1 VGIVYCVT
9 AGGNLF
15 RHIVP
20 LSILVAFS
28 ILSCE
33 IGDVPVVAGSHVNAI
48 ELDAGRGVLVR
59 LPLPS
64 GVILDSLIV
73 DDSTSSAIFSFQ
85 NLGEGGHVIAFLEND
100 CGNSAEDRKNQ
111 LENSGFAGIELTRI
125 SATRDGSEWQLL
137 RYSSGESTILERV
150 WPRGSRE
157 LLVLSIRMPGSP
169 GGRTLSKLEQLFSGA
184 EVVQWRGL
192 RSVYLS
198 DRFREEIEN
207 DLESMDVTPPP
218 YVTHR
223 LHIEV
228 IPSSHYFSVT
238 DTVFIDFNPTQS
250 DSQLT
255 FVLPPDID
263 TSTGIFEATE
273 GRTIGDTDSVH
284 CIADPDTRLFSG
296 VYQKM
301 YNEFYLTDDSERI
314 LGQVRLSSSFCAE
327 AWFYPGSRLP
337 SVYSVHVKV
346 DRDFDVYIPFEESY
360 RVETD
365 SNVVISYR
373 SPEGGIRGPV
383 SWVVGSAFSDTLLAG
398 RTSFIYP
405 RDEGGISEQIS
416 TAMYWA
422 ETTAAILWNNIGF
435 EGARLDYVIVSSLD
449 AAVLL
454 EGTGCVFASPDV
466 LGRLAGHDS
475 WVSDLAAGIPVAET
489 AVVALSASAMMRLST
504 HLPDELR
511 AMLAAWTV
519 YLFCSSVAE
528 ESVREGAVILEAFR
542 KYYLYSTELVGGIE
556 YSLAD
561 PELLSSPLLDPVLYG
576 KGPCVLAYFAN
587 QLPRFSS
594 GLKRAL
600 GSLRHPGNPWT
611 RILSG
616 LRLPSES
623 SMTEFFWDWLF
634 YPGIP
639 QMHVNWMQTG
649 GILILTAEQKQ
660 PGNEFPVQ
668 LFELEMTFL
677 DGTQATAELIEY
689 GDDYT
694 AIIPHPPDTVASID
708 LNPSGTIPADITYE
722 RNRDDEN

>member
-1 VGIVYCVT
+1 VYLIT
-9 AGGNLF
+9 AGGNLLRYF
-15 RHIVP
+15 AP
-20 LSILVAFS
+20 LPILIAFS

-33 IGDVPVVAGSHVNAI
+33 MGDIPAVPGSNVNAI
-48 ELDAGRGVLVR
+48 ELDAGSGVLVI
-59 LPLPS
+59 LPLS
-64 GVILDSLIV
+64 AGVILDSLIV
-73 DDSTSSAIFSFQ
+73 DDSTSSAILGFQ
-85 NLGEGGHVIAFLEND
+85 NPGEGGRILAFLEND
-100 CGNSAEDRKNQ
+100 CGNSPEDRKYQ
-111 LENSGFAGIELTRI
+111 LENSGFTDIELTLI
-125 SATRDGSEWQLL
+125 SGSRDDSEWQLL
-137 RYSSGESTILERV
+137 RYSAGDSTIFERV

-157 LLVLSIRMPGSP
+157 LLVLSIRMSGSP
-169 GGRTLSKLEQLFSGA
+169 GGRTLGKLEQLFSGA
-184 EVVQWRGL
+184 EAVQWRGS
-192 RSVYLS
+192 RNVYLS
-198 DRFREEIEN
+198 DRSREEIEN
-207 DLESMDVTPPP
+207 DLEAVDVTPPP

-238 DTVFIDFNPTQS
+238 DTVFIDFNPTQN

-263 TSTGIFEATE
+263 TGTGIFDAIE
-273 GRTIGDTDSVH
+273 GRTIDATDSVR

-296 VYQKM
+296 IYQKM

-327 AWFYPGSRLP
+327 AWFYPGSHLP
-337 SVYSVHVKV
+337 SVYGMHVKV
-346 DRDFDVYIPFEESY
+346 GRDFDVYVPFEESY

-373 SPEGGIRGPV
+373 SPDGGIHGPV

-398 RTSFIYP
+398 RTNFIYP
-405 RDEGGISEQIS
+405 GDEDGISEQIS
-416 TAMYWA
+416 AAMHWT

-449 AAVLL
+449 AAVFL
-454 EGTGCVFASPDV
+454 EGAGCIFASPDV
-466 LGRLAGHDS
+466 LAGLAGHGS
-475 WVSDLAAGIPVAET
+475 WASDLAAGIPVAET
-489 AVVALSASAMMRLST
+489 AVVAHSASAMMRLST

-511 AMLAAWTV
+511 DMIAAWTV

-528 ESVREGAVILEAFR
+528 EPISEGALILEAFR
-542 KYYLYSTELVGGIE
+542 KYYLYSTELTGGIE

-561 PELLSSPLLDPVLYG
+561 PELLSSPLGDPVLYG
-576 KGPCVLAYFAN
+576 KGPCVLVYFTD

-623 SMTEFFWDWLF
+623 SLTEFFWDWLF

-639 QMHVNWMQTG
+639 QIHVNWMQTG
-649 GILILTAEQKQ
+649 GILVLTAEQKQ
-660 PGNEFPVQ
+660 PGSEFPVH
-668 LFELEMTFL
+668 LIELEMTFL
-677 DGTQATAELIEY
+677 DGTHATAELEAF
-689 GDDYT
+689 GTAYT
-694 AIIPHPPDTVASID
+694 AVIPHPPDTVTSID
-708 LNPSGTIPADITYE
+708 LNPSGKIPADITYE

>member
-1 VGIVYCVT
+1 MGIVYHVT

-15 RHIVP
+15 RRIAP
-20 LSILVAFS
+20 LSIIIVFS

-33 IGDVPVVAGSHVNAI
+33 IEDVPSVAGSTVNSV

-73 DDSTSSAIFSFQ
+73 DDSTSSAILGFQ
-85 NLGEGGHVIAFLEND
+85 HPGEGGQVIAFLEND
-100 CGNSAEDRKNQ
+100 CGNSAEDRKYQ
-111 LENSGFAGIELTRI
+111 LESTGFTDIELTSI
-125 SATRDGSEWQLL
+125 SGTRDGSEWQLL
-137 RYSSGESTILERV
+137 RYSAGDSTFFERV
-150 WPRGSRE
+150 WPRGSGE
-157 LLVLSIRMPGSP
+157 LLVLSIRMYGLP
-169 GGRTLSKLEQLFSGA
+169 GGRTLGKLEQLFSGA
-184 EVVQWRGL
+184 EAVQWKGL

-198 DRFREEIEN
+198 DRSREEIEN
-207 DLESMDVTPPP
+207 DLENVDVTPPP

-263 TSTGIFEATE
+263 TSTGIFDATE
-273 GRTIGDTDSVH
+273 GRTIDDTDSVL

-327 AWFYPGSRLP
+327 AWFYPGSHLP

-346 DRDFDVYIPFEESY
+346 GRDFDVYVPFEETY
-360 RVETD
+360 RIETD
-365 SNVVISYR
+365 SNVVIGYR
-373 SPEGGIRGPV
+373 SPEGGIHGPV

-398 RTSFIYP
+398 RTNFIYP
-405 RDEGGISEQIS
+405 GDEGGISEQIS
-416 TAMYWA
+416 AAMYWT
-422 ETTAAILWNNIGF
+422 ETTAAILWNSIGF

-454 EGTGCVFASPDV
+454 EGAGCIFASPDV
-466 LGRLAGHDS
+466 LAGLAGHDS
-475 WVSDLAAGIPVAET
+475 WVSDLAEGIHVAET

-511 AMLAAWTV
+511 AMIAAWTV

-528 ESVREGAVILEAFR
+528 ESASEGALVLEAFR
-542 KYYLYSTELVGGIE
+542 KYYLYSTEIAGGTE

-561 PELLSSPLLDPVLYG
+561 PELLSSPLRDPVLYG
-576 KGPCVLAYFAN
+576 KGPCVLAYFAD

-623 SMTEFFWDWLF
+623 RLTEFFWDWLF

-639 QMHVNWMQTG
+639 QIRVNWMQTG
-649 GILILTAEQKQ
+649 GILVLTAEQKQ
-660 PGNEFPVQ
+660 PGNEFPMQ
-668 LFELEMTFL
+668 LIELEMTFL
-677 DGTQATAELIEY
+677 DGTQATAGLEEY
-689 GDDYT
+689 GAGYT
-694 AIIPHPPDTVASID
+694 AVIPHPPDTVASID
-708 LNPSGTIPADITYE
+708 LNPSGMIPADITYE
-722 RNRDDEN
+722 RNRDHEN